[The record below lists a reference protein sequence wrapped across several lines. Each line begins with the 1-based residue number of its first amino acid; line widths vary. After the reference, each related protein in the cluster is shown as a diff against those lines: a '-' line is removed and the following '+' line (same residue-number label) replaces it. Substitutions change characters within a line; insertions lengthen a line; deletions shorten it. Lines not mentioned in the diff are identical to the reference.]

1 MSRVTAVQTKWT
13 RGAGYGGYGALMGS
27 KNLKAILFKGMGLLP
42 DAWDMDRTR
51 EMIWEVARKR
61 LRARW
66 RRIGAGT
73 SRTSA
78 GTAGG
83 YRKPQSSS
91 ASASEMWRGN

>member
-51 EMIWEVARKR
+51 EMIWEVAR